1 MIDLNLFFALV
12 SFYFVM
18 YVTPGPNNAMV
29 LTSGLKFGF
38 AKTIPHMS
46 GITIGH
52 ILQLILV
59 CLGLGKIFQ
68 VFPEIQQVLKIICAA
83 YLLYL
88 GYKIIGSFSKIKED
102 DSRPLKFHEAALFQ
116 IVNPKAWTISSMA
129 ASGFLPKGENLIF
142 SILYIAA
149 IAIIVIVGFSATN
162 QTDII
167 DSTLSSISEPLLVNV
182 DQTTYQRADII
193 SISGNSKSASTQLV
207 ELSIENTNGVKIW
220 NENINLK
227 NDGKFSTLV
236 IAGGGGWEN
245 DGTYILKATHS
256 NLASEIE
263 FKFFT

>member
-18 YVTPGPNNAMV
+18 YITPGPNNAMV

-68 VFPEIQQVLKIICAA
+68 IFPEIQQVLKIICAA

-129 ASGFLPKGENLIF
+129 ASGFLPKDENLIF
-142 SILYIAA
+142 SILYIATIALIICPLSISPWAAFGSSIRNLVKNNKLKALIEYFLAFLLLITA
-149 IAIIVIVGFSATN
+149 ILIVI
-162 QTDII
+162 Q
-167 DSTLSSISEPLLVNV
+167 
-182 DQTTYQRADII
+182 
-193 SISGNSKSASTQLV
+193 K
-207 ELSIENTNGVKIW
+207 
-220 NENINLK
+220 
-227 NDGKFSTLV
+227 
-236 IAGGGGWEN
+236 
-245 DGTYILKATHS
+245 
-256 NLASEIE
+256 
-263 FKFFT
+263 

>member
-1 MIDLNLFFALV
+1 MIDLNLFIALV

-38 AKTIPHMS
+38 LKSIPHMS

-68 VFPEIQQVLKIICAA
+68 IFPSLQNILKIVCSI

-102 DSRPLKFHEAALFQ
+102 DSRPLKFYEAALFQ

-129 ASGFLPKGENLIF
+129 ASSFLPKDGNLIV
-142 SILYIAA
+142 SIFFIASIALVICPLSISPWAAFGSA
-149 IAIIVIVGFSATN
+149 IRNLVKNNKIKALIEYFLAFLLLVTAILIVI
-162 QTDII
+162 Q
-167 DSTLSSISEPLLVNV
+167 
-182 DQTTYQRADII
+182 
-193 SISGNSKSASTQLV
+193 K
-207 ELSIENTNGVKIW
+207 
-220 NENINLK
+220 
-227 NDGKFSTLV
+227 
-236 IAGGGGWEN
+236 
-245 DGTYILKATHS
+245 
-256 NLASEIE
+256 
-263 FKFFT
+263 

>member
-18 YVTPGPNNAMV
+18 YITPGPNNAMV

-38 AKTIPHMS
+38 VKTIPHMS

-68 VFPEIQQVLKIICAA
+68 IFPEIQNVLKIICAA

-88 GYKIIGSFSKIKED
+88 GYKIIGSFSKIKEN

-129 ASGFLPKGENLIF
+129 ASGFLPKDENLIF

-149 IAIIVIVGFSATN
+149 IALIICPLSISPWAAFGSSIRNLVKNNKLKALIEYFLAFLLLITAILIVI
-162 QTDII
+162 Q
-167 DSTLSSISEPLLVNV
+167 
-182 DQTTYQRADII
+182 
-193 SISGNSKSASTQLV
+193 K
-207 ELSIENTNGVKIW
+207 
-220 NENINLK
+220 
-227 NDGKFSTLV
+227 
-236 IAGGGGWEN
+236 
-245 DGTYILKATHS
+245 
-256 NLASEIE
+256 
-263 FKFFT
+263 